1 MSRYGCL
8 YFISLLFDT
17 TSVLKGVNIYF
28 IFLITLLI
36 IFINRENKKN
46 PLGDEEL
53 ASELCMQGFKIA
65 RRTVAKYREQLKIP
79 VSRLRK
85 TL

>member
-1 MSRYGCL
+1 MKNFFSEGIKNKDGDL
-8 YFISLLFDT
+8 ISNT
-17 TSVLKGVNIYF
+17 VVKNSLKE
-28 IFLITLLI
+28 I
-36 IFINRENKKN
+36 IKKEDKKN

-53 ASELCMQGFKIA
+53 ASELCRQGFKIA